1 MQTPA
6 PKFLVACEEVHPELE
21 IVDNLMR
28 KMIGV
33 ECLDNE
39 DQSFADTDHDN
50 DYVLFFFF
58 LFFTNWC
65 KL

>member
-1 MQTPA
+1 M
-6 PKFLVACEEVHPELE
+6 ACEEVHLELE

-39 DQSFADTDHDN
+39 DQSLVDTDHDN
-50 DYVLFFFF
+50 DSVL
-58 LFFTNWC
+58 LVYQ
-65 KL
+65 LV

>member
-6 PKFLVACEEVHPELE
+6 HELLMACEEVHLELE

-39 DQSFADTDHDN
+39 DQSLVDTDHDN
-50 DYVLFFFF
+50 DSVL
-58 LFFTNWC
+58 LVYQ
-65 KL
+65 LV